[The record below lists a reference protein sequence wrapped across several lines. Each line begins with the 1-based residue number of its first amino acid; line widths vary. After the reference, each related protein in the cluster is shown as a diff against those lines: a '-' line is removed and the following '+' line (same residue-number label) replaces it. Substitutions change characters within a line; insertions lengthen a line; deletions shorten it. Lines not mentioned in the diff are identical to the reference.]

1 MSFLTFFFILTRTH
15 AIAAVYCGCFPII
28 RSGIG
33 NGDGTDDARR
43 EPPNQLARMPTP
55 TKHEEDDGSSAE
67 DPSRPDPAAPHPVT
81 DPSQPIRKRRK
92 TQPHPAYDD
101 IYVSDFGADSTGHPP
116 KNKASQPK
124 HAAANNPKSDP
135 DVTAMKHSFF
145 ERLGAALILDADAS
159 TRQDVVVLQSTQ
171 NEKIMQ
177 MSPYT
182 VLVGYFAKDWRMP
195 EGKFRSVVMQ
205 QGGPGVE
212 RKTWR
217 PRVHKQQVHVIQ
229 GVRYP
234 GNTTEWDVL
243 RSILDEATDGSM
255 MGLPRLLEGDAD
267 VDTVMQAAQ
276 RAVAVA
282 REFRLLAPEERPG
295 IVNGGV
301 GGVVGGGVGAG
312 RQGYGAE
319 PVFGYMPPDA
329 PPVNSYDDV
338 EVDSGELQ
346 QKNDMARDRPVQVA
360 VELNVDNTTFKTTTA
375 TLLAVDNTFFSVM
388 VENNPKST
396 KFFVDRSPQLFPF
409 VLEYLRE
416 KRFRRQLRELEAVG
430 MTAEERERQEE
441 AMESME
447 SLELL
452 ELLPLPTA
460 PVQLQRHKREAK
472 YFGVEG
478 LEGPADAKRG
488 GAAEADR

>member
-1 MSFLTFFFILTRTH
+1 MTRTE
-15 AIAAVYCGCFPII
+15 PTT
-28 RSGIG
+28 R
-33 NGDGTDDARR
+33 DGSHPT
-43 EPPNQLARMPTP
+43 NSMPTP
-55 TKHEEDDGSSAE
+55 TKHEDDGSSAG
-67 DPSRPDPAAPHPVT
+67 DPSPNPAAPHPVT
-81 DPSQPIRKRRK
+81 DPSQPMRKRRK
-92 TQPHPAYDD
+92 TQPRPAHDD
-101 IYVSDFGADSTGHPP
+101 VYVSDFGADSTGPP
-116 KNKASQPK
+116 KASQPK
-124 HAAANNPKSDP
+124 HAANYPKSDP
-135 DVTAMKHSFF
+135 EVTAMKHSFF
-145 ERLGAALILDADAS
+145 ERLGTALILDADAS

-171 NEKIMQ
+171 NEKIMR

-182 VLVGYFAKDWRMP
+182 VLVGYFAKDWRVH

-243 RSILDEATDGSM
+243 RSILNEATDGGM
-255 MGLPRLLEGDAD
+255 LGLPRLLEEDVD
-267 VDTVMQAAQ
+267 VDTVMQAVQ
-276 RAVAVA
+276 SAVAVA

-295 IVNGGV
+295 IVNGSVGGGL

-312 RQGYGAE
+312 RQGYSAE
-319 PVFGYMPPDA
+319 PVFGYVPPDA
-329 PPVNSYDDV
+329 PPVNTYDDV

-346 QKNDMARDRPVQVA
+346 QRKGVARVRPVQVA

-375 TLLAVDNTFFSVM
+375 TLLAVEDTFFSVM
-388 VENNPKST
+388 VENNPKCT
-396 KFFVDRSPQLFPF
+396 NFFVDRSPQLFPF

-416 KRFRRQLRELEAVG
+416 KRFRRQLREWEAVG
-430 MTAEERERQEE
+430 MTAEEKERQEE

-452 ELLPLPTA
+452 ELLPLPTD
-460 PVQLQRHKREAK
+460 PVKLQMLKREAQ
-472 YFGVEG
+472 YFGLDELEG
-478 LEGPADAKRG
+478 LVDAKKR
-488 GAAEADR
+488 GAAEVQKP